1 MVGTIILLFVPNGW
15 FSLENSIF
23 LMKTLFNALSF
34 KLIKLCKFLQLLS
47 LCTYNNKKKKRELI
61 FFLGKK
67 LTSDLRELIYELF
80 LEIFIEK

>member
-1 MVGTIILLFVPNGW
+1 
-15 FSLENSIF
+15 
-23 LMKTLFNALSF
+23 MKTLFNALSF

-47 LCTYNNKKKKRELI
+47 LCNYNKIKLKKINKKRELI